1 MLFLVWGTR
10 HGSLSRGGARFRVRD
25 NSWYFCLVFVI
36 APPPPPGRRGQNTCK
51 IRPFSGRLVFSRA
64 LMHAGWRMH
73 KKLKKC
79 FLLKKLRRFQQK
91 NRKTDRTRLRARTNL
106 GTLTYD
112 TEEVRPPPEPN
123 QICLPSE
130 IADDM

>member
-1 MLFLVWGTR
+1 MRALLLLALPRKCLGFSVVPQVSCFQCGGTIMLFLVWGTR

-73 KKLKKC
+73 KK
-79 FLLKKLRRFQQK
+79 
-91 NRKTDRTRLRARTNL
+91 
-106 GTLTYD
+106 
-112 TEEVRPPPEPN
+112 
-123 QICLPSE
+123 
-130 IADDM
+130 

>member
-51 IRPFSGRLVFSRA
+51 IRPFSGQLVFSRA

-73 KKLKKC
+73 KKKENVSCSKNSEDFNKKIE
-79 FLLKKLRRFQQK
+79 K
-91 NRKTDRTRLRARTNL
+91 
-106 GTLTYD
+106 
-112 TEEVRPPPEPN
+112 
-123 QICLPSE
+123 QIGHG
-130 IADDM
+130 